1 MYSNILIVYKRHRNP
16 KLQTSNAP
24 HERDEQ
30 GTSLFTG
37 AYEKR
42 NTVLLDNSRTSA
54 TVMMVTHKLTTDE
67 GERDAEKARE
77 VEGGCFM
84 ADNCVRTIER
94 QNSIWRRKAQD

>member
-1 MYSNILIVYKRHRNP
+1 
-16 KLQTSNAP
+16 
-24 HERDEQ
+24 
-30 GTSLFTG
+30 
-37 AYEKR
+37 
-42 NTVLLDNSRTSA
+42 
-54 TVMMVTHKLTTDE
+54 MMVTHKLTTDE